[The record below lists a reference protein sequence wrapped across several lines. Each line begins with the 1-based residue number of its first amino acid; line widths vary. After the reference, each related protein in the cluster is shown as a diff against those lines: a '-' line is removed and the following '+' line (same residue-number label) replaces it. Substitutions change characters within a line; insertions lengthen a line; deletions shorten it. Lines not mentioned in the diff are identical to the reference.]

1 MRKYIFSL
9 LALASIAAM
18 AEAPAAYYQSCIG
31 KSGASLLSQLCSV
44 VGNHTNVGY
53 DGLYEVYKT
62 SDVYPDGS
70 IWDMYSTKHW
80 SFSSK
85 CGNYSS
91 VGDCYNR
98 EHSLPKSWFKEAS
111 PMKSDAFHVYP
122 TDGKVNGQRSNYPY
136 GECSGGT
143 TLSAPS
149 GIKALG
155 RLGTSTFSGYSGKV
169 FEPADE
175 YKGDFARTYFYMAA
189 AYNDKIKGW
198 NSDMLAQNSY
208 PVFNSW
214 AINLL
219 LKWHRQD
226 PVSQKEIERNEAV
239 YAHQNNRNPFI
250 DHPELAEHIWG
261 DKSTTAWSGSDQSE
275 PVISLP
281 VDNSTIDFGTTATGY
296 SVSRSISIKTI
307 NLTEP
312 ISLSVSN
319 GSFTLSTSSVTARNA
334 NAGTSVSVT
343 GKATTAGT
351 TTATLT
357 LKSGDLKTTVTL
369 SLKALDGL
377 PALEATNVTGESFT
391 ARWVDLGTDNT
402 LSLQVMKDGTCIDG
416 YPVTVNSAL
425 GEYDVDNLEPLTTY
439 TYRLLSSS
447 LTSNTIT
454 VTTAELLPSAQV
466 IYDGDIIL
474 SASPGVASDPVELY
488 LDIEHIEGNITLSVP
503 KPFQLSINHLD
514 WDNTLVILPGEDRF
528 YLRVL
533 SDSEGEFDGTINI
546 SVGDY
551 VNDDT
556 DIFAVVADNS
566 IPRFFEDFE
575 VEGIHS
581 ACPAYSTGNF
591 KGNATTWAVTEAGFR
606 KTDATHN
613 GDAALCLSR
622 KSTSS
627 LTSTEP
633 KKGGIG
639 SISFYARKWNANE
652 ADATIAVETSPDN
665 YNWTNHGNV
674 TVDKDSYN
682 CYTVTPKV
690 AGDRYIRLRQTAGA
704 RALIDDIEATH
715 YTTTVEYIDVDYT
728 WDAYAQSGALII
740 ANNGDSPRHFLVYD
754 VEGRVLANRDCLP
767 GVTTLTLPAGL
778 YIVATDS
785 TARRVVVR

>member
-1 MRKYIFSL
+1 
-9 LALASIAAM
+9 
-18 AEAPAAYYQSCIG
+18 
-31 KSGASLLSQLCSV
+31 
-44 VGNHTNVGY
+44 
-53 DGLYEVYKT
+53 
-62 SDVYPDGS
+62 
-70 IWDMYSTKHW
+70 DMYSTKHW

-169 FEPADE
+169 FEPDDE
-175 YKGDFARTYFYMAA
+175 YKGDLARTYFYMAA

-281 VDNSTIDFGTTATGY
+281 VNNSTIDFGTTATGY

-391 ARWVDLGTDNT
+391 ARWVDLGIDNT

-425 GEYDVDNLEPLTTY
+425 EEYDVDNLEPLTTY
-439 TYRLLSSS
+439 TYRLLSST
-447 LTSNTIT
+447 LTSNTVI

-503 KPFQLSINHLD
+503 KPFQLS
-514 WDNTLVILPGEDRF
+514 
-528 YLRVL
+528 
-533 SDSEGEFDGTINI
+533 
-546 SVGDY
+546 
-551 VNDDT
+551 VN
-556 DIFAVVADNS
+556 
-566 IPRFFEDFE
+566 
-575 VEGIHS
+575 
-581 ACPAYSTGNF
+581 
-591 KGNATTWAVTEAGFR
+591 
-606 KTDATHN
+606 
-613 GDAALCLSR
+613 
-622 KSTSS
+622 
-627 LTSTEP
+627 
-633 KKGGIG
+633 
-639 SISFYARKWNANE
+639 
-652 ADATIAVETSPDN
+652 
-665 YNWTNHGNV
+665 
-674 TVDKDSYN
+674 
-682 CYTVTPKV
+682 
-690 AGDRYIRLRQTAGA
+690 
-704 RALIDDIEATH
+704 
-715 YTTTVEYIDVDYT
+715 
-728 WDAYAQSGALII
+728 
-740 ANNGDSPRHFLVYD
+740 
-754 VEGRVLANRDCLP
+754 
-767 GVTTLTLPAGL
+767 
-778 YIVATDS
+778 
-785 TARRVVVR
+785 